1 MSRVILNSLRL
12 KSGLNLDHQRQIK
25 EEFSRQANT
34 FSNAA
39 ALTDSGVV
47 DRIRSAAG
55 LGDKLRVLDV
65 GCGPGIVTEALAG
78 DGHEVIALDLT
89 PEMVR
94 SARQRCQESGFFNVH
109 YVIGQAEYLP
119 FEEAAFDAV
128 ITRLTIHHFT
138 NPGVV
143 CSDMA
148 RITRSS
154 GRLIVVDIVSSENA
168 DESELHNALEKLRDP
183 SHVSMISGIA
193 MKDLVETTGLKII
206 QEDQWTMER
215 EFGEWMQIVNS
226 RARAEPL
233 YIVMSSLAKAG
244 IEAGIDIK
252 FDGRTVYF
260 KHHWILLIAEKS

>member
-1 MSRVILNSLRL
+1 M
-12 KSGLNLDHQRQIK
+12 DHQRQIK

-34 FSNAA
+34 FSDAA

-78 DGHEVIALDLT
+78 NGHGVIALDIT
-89 PEMVR
+89 PEMVHR
-94 SARQRCQESGFFNVH
+94 ARQRCQDSGFFNVH
-109 YVIGQAEYLP
+109 YIIGQAEKLP
-119 FEEAAFDAV
+119 FEEASFNAV
-128 ITRLTIHHFT
+128 VTRLTIHHFAD
-138 NPGVV
+138 PGVE

-148 RITRSS
+148 RITRSK
-154 GRLIVVDIVSSENA
+154 GRLIVADIISSENA

-183 SHVSMISGIA
+183 SHVSMISSNA

-206 QEDQWTMER
+206 QEDHWTMQR

-233 YIVMSSLAKAG
+233 YIVMSSFAKAG

-252 FDGRTVYF
+252 FNGRTVYF
-260 KHHWILLIAEKS
+260 KHHWILLVAEKS